1 MRRRG
6 GSVGCGAVIAGTAII
21 LALVLPG
28 EVWWFLLA
36 SALIGFGIWYLR
48 KCGK

>member
-6 GSVGCGAVIAGTAII
+6 GAVGCGTMIAGVAIV
-21 LALVLPG
+21 LALILPE

-36 SALIGFGIWYLR
+36 AALIGFGLWIIKR
-48 KCGK
+48 NC

>member
-6 GSVGCGAVIAGTAII
+6 GAVGCGAVIAGVVIV
-21 LALVLPG
+21 LALILPG

-36 SALIGFGIWYLR
+36 AALIGFGIWCFQ
-48 KCGK
+48 K

>member
-6 GSVGCGAVIAGTAII
+6 GAVGCGAMIAGTVII
-21 LALVLPG
+21 LALILPG

-36 SALIGFGIWYLR
+36 AALICFGI
-48 KCGK
+48 

>member
-6 GSVGCGAVIAGTAII
+6 GAVGCGAMIAGTVII
-21 LALVLPG
+21 LALILPG

-36 SALIGFGIWYLR
+36 AALICFGIWYIR
-48 KCGK
+48 KCC

>member
-6 GSVGCGAVIAGTAII
+6 AVGCGAVIAGVVIV
-21 LALVLPG
+21 LALILPG

-36 SALIGFGIWYLR
+36 AALIGFGIWYIR
-48 KCGK
+48 SCC

>member
-6 GSVGCGAVIAGTAII
+6 GAVGCGAVIAGVVIV
-21 LALVLPG
+21 LALILPG

-36 SALIGFGIWYLR
+36 AALIGFGIWYFQ
-48 KCGK
+48 KYC

>member
-6 GSVGCGAVIAGTAII
+6 AVGCGTVIAGVAII
-21 LALVLPG
+21 LALILPG

-36 SALIGFGIWYLR
+36 AALIGFGIWLIR
-48 KCGK
+48 KDC